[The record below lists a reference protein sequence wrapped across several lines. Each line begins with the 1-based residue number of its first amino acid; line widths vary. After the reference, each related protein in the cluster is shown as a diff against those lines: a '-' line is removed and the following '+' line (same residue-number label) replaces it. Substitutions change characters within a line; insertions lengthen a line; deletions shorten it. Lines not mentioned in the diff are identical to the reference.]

1 VNQYQKSLLLI
12 VVMAAPAAAH
22 SAFTPKDAACF
33 ASGTASYQIAAA
45 AGAPDF
51 RVRIGGEYP
60 DLRMR
65 LVDRPEIADFVLVDD
80 VSAAQS
86 DACRA
91 GTAIQ
96 TVKLDAETPSPDVT
110 VRLSAD
116 PGEADYTLY
125 VRSMRFSPQ
134 DAAALFAASWQD
146 ERRRLVAAQIV
157 R

>member
-1 VNQYQKSLLLI
+1 MNQYPKSLLLI

-33 ASGTASYQIAAA
+33 ASDTASYQIAAA
-45 AGAPDF
+45 AGPPDF

-65 LVDRPEIADFVLVDD
+65 LVDD
-80 VSAAQS
+80 VRAGQS
-86 DACRA
+86 EACRA
-91 GTAIQ
+91 GTPIQ
-96 TVKLDAETPSPDVT
+96 TMKLDAETPSPDVT

>member
-1 VNQYQKSLLLI
+1 MNQYPKSLLLI
-12 VVMAAPAAAH
+12 VVMAVPAVAH
-22 SAFTPKDAACF
+22 GAFTPKDAACF
-33 ASGTASYQIAAA
+33 ASGTASYQFAAA

-80 VSAAQS
+80 VSAGQS

-91 GTAIQ
+91 GAPIQ

-134 DAAALFAASWQD
+134 DAAALFAASRQD

>member
-1 VNQYQKSLLLI
+1 MLLI
-12 VVMAAPAAAH
+12 VVMAVPAAAH
-22 SAFTPKDAACF
+22 SAFTSKDAACF
-33 ASGTASYQIAAA
+33 ASSGASYQIAPAA
-45 AGAPDF
+45 AAPDF

-80 VSAAQS
+80 VSAGQS

-91 GTAIQ
+91 GTPIQ
-96 TVKLDAETPSPDVT
+96 TVKLDAATPSPDVT

-116 PGEADYTLY
+116 LGEADYTLY